1 MEFMLVLMK
10 FKINLLDFIIIIM
23 SVHLFLIYL
32 ILLFKKY

>member
-10 FKINLLDFIIIIM
+10 FKINLLDFIIIIIM

-32 ILLFKKY
+32 ILIF

>member
-32 ILLFKKY
+32 ILIF